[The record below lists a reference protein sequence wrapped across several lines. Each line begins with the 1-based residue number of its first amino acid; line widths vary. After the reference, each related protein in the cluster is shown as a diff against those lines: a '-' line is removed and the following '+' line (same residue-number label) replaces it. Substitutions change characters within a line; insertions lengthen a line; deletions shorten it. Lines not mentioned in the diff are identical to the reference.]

1 MKMAQSLEQAQAR
14 IEELERMV
22 SWLRHDVRGALS
34 PALLMADSLRNN
46 ADPHV
51 QRAGEMIGRAIDRVT
66 DMLKGTYGAVPAQP
80 PDASGPDSVGH
91 GN

>member
-1 MKMAQSLEQAQAR
+1 MAQSLEQALAR
-14 IEELERMV
+14 IEELERMM
-22 SWLRHDVRGALS
+22 SRLRHDVRGALS
-34 PALLMADSLRNN
+34 PALLMADSLRHH

-66 DMLKGTYGAVPAQP
+66 GMLRSTYEAVPAQP
-80 PDASGPDSVGH
+80 PDESGPHDASH